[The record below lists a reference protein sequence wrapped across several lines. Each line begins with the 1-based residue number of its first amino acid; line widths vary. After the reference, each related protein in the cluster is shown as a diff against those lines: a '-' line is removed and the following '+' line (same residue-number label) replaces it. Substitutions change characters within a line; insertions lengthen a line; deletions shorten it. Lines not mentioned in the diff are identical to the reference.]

1 MNIKAQVVRFE
12 QTGGPEVLRTETIE
26 LPDPA
31 PGEVRIRHTAIGLNF
46 AEIYLRTGRYP
57 AQGKLPSGLGN
68 EGAGVVEK
76 VGPGAT
82 GFKEGDRVCY
92 FGGSPGSYSTHRNMG
107 TERLIHT
114 PAGISD
120 EVAAAALLKG
130 MTVEYLLNRCYR
142 LQPGQDAL
150 FHAASGGVGL
160 IAGQWGQ
167 HLGARMIGVA
177 GGADKCKL
185 ALVNGYA
192 HVIDRTREDIAAR
205 VKELTKGAGVPVV
218 FDSVGEATFG
228 ASIRCLSPRGMFVSF
243 GTTSGPVPPV
253 QASLLQ
259 QAGSLY
265 FTRPTLQTYVATRE
279 ELLASSTAVF
289 DLIVKGAIRISINAR
304 YPLEDVR
311 EAHMALEA
319 GRTIGSSILVP

>member
-46 AEIYLRTGRYP
+46 ADIYLRTGRYP

-68 EGAGVVEK
+68 EGAGVVER
-76 VGPGAT
+76 VGPGVT

-114 PAGISD
+114 PPGISD

-177 GGADKCKL
+177 G
-185 ALVNGYA
+185 
-192 HVIDRTREDIAAR
+192 
-205 VKELTKGAGVPVV
+205 
-218 FDSVGEATFG
+218 
-228 ASIRCLSPRGMFVSF
+228 
-243 GTTSGPVPPV
+243 
-253 QASLLQ
+253 
-259 QAGSLY
+259 
-265 FTRPTLQTYVATRE
+265 
-279 ELLASSTAVF
+279 
-289 DLIVKGAIRISINAR
+289 
-304 YPLEDVR
+304 
-311 EAHMALEA
+311 
-319 GRTIGSSILVP
+319 